1 MGAPRPALAGLL
13 ALAALLAGP
22 AAAAPAQQPTVR
34 LAAPEDCLTNQGCG
48 VGLAASYGLDVAP
61 VFTPLA
67 VADAGIAALD
77 DGVAEVAVAFS
88 TDPQVSRPDIV
99 TLRDD
104 RRMIGADRLV
114 PVLRRGMLRELGRRK
129 ARRLTR
135 RMNATGR
142 LVTTLQLRALNQQ
155 VADGRLP
162 EAVGGEFVEA
172 NGLTVRRRRPSGP
185 RVTLGFQSFAENET
199 VAHLFAASLRAVGVR
214 VKVVDI
220 GGLRPEAV
228 AQIRSRRIDGWI
240 GYARSLAR
248 FLEADVGATGSVG
261 RELRG
266 TLRRKA
272 GATALKLMPGENR
285 NLFVT
290 TTTTAQA
297 LGLARIS
304 DLARYWPA
312 TAPSSVG

>member
-61 VFTPLA
+61 VFAPLA

-114 PVLRRGMLRELGRRK
+114 PVLRRGMLRELGKRK

-142 LVTTLQLRALNQQ
+142 LVTTLQLRSLNQQ

-172 NGLTVRRRRPSGP
+172 NGLSVRRRRPSGP

-214 VKVVDI
+214 VRVVDI

-248 FLEADVGATGSVG
+248 FLEADVGPTGSVG
-261 RELRG
+261 RELRA

-312 TAPSSVG
+312 TAPSSAG

>member
-1 MGAPRPALAGLL
+1 VGAHRPALAGLL
-13 ALAALLAGP
+13 AVAAL
-22 AAAAPAQQPTVR
+22 AAAPAGGAVAQQAPVR
-34 LAAPEDCLTNQGCG
+34 LAAPEDCLVNPGCG
-48 VGLAASYGLDVAP
+48 EGLRASYGLDVAS
-61 VFTPLA
+61 VFTPLE

-104 RRMIGADRLV
+104 RRMLGSDRLV
-114 PVLRRGMLRELGRRK
+114 PVLRNGMLRDLGKRK

-142 LVTTLQLRALNQQ
+142 LVSTLQLRALNQQ

-162 EAVGGEFVEA
+162 EAVGGEFAEA
-172 NGLTVRRRRPSGP
+172 NGLGVRRRRPGGP
-185 RVTLGFQSFAENET
+185 RITLGFQSFAENET
-199 VAHLFAASLRAVGVR
+199 VAHLFAASLRSVGLRVR
-214 VKVVDI
+214 VVSVE
-220 GGLRPEAV
+220 GLRPEAV
-228 AQIRSRRIDGWI
+228 SQIRSGRIDGWI

-248 FLEADVGATGSVG
+248 FLDAGVGETGPVG
-261 RELRG
+261 RELRA

-272 GATALKLMPGENR
+272 GATTLKLMPGENR

-290 TTTTAQA
+290 TTTSAQA

-312 TAPSSVG
+312 RTG